1 MLHSVVNCFLF
12 YSLEYNDALKS
23 GQQSVKYGHVMFIG
37 PPGVGKTSLLHALMN
52 KPLPEAN
59 STIVADTK
67 HIKPQWVDASGH
79 MHWREI
85 TEDDEITELA
95 TLARRVLPEMKE
107 SFTYLKKAYEAA
119 EKARKFFAPK
129 TIPSTSQ
136 CQMNTLAK
144 QEAMSTLSG
153 VMKKVF
159 AKMKELDRKDTKRGS
174 YDLLYIWDCGGQP
187 IFLDIIPAFL
197 TSRTMFYLLF
207 DASKDINR
215 NVEILWNRKGHES
228 TEGSMELT
236 TLDLLLQWV
245 AMIHTCV
252 KKQANS
258 VIPDYPRVTFVGSH
272 ADKIQADTRE
282 SVRKEIHQKCTEKE
296 FQDILKRTRFV
307 NNRTAGMGAGE
318 DPAIQEIRIECQEFV
333 SKLEV
338 NTPLSWILFR
348 KILKHIAGER
358 PVISYSEAVAVAV
371 VCSIPLKALPSV
383 LNFYHELGVFL
394 YYSRV
399 PSLCEKVIISP
410 EWLVRQIGKLI
421 HSSEEEVKSEHV
433 RLLNILKVEGVLHE
447 PLYQRVWESCK
458 EIISPQ
464 DIMNLLCFFLLAFP
478 NWEESVDNRKEFFVP
493 LMLPRISANDSGSNV
508 SSCIQSSAL
517 VHIIFNT
524 NYTPPGFFV
533 RLVAS
538 LGKHRK
544 CLVDL
549 KKHLH
554 RNCITLLFGNISIGK
569 VDEITFSES
578 LKSITV
584 SVARQVKREK
594 YSFSNAVKEI
604 HSILVE
610 SIEEVKQWFPFITT
624 QLAFVCTE
632 DRCRTFPDHYVVMK
646 PDYVASSVFLCQRN
660 VQHRFS
666 AAERHWIAD
675 PPLYYMVSREFY

>member
-1 MLHSVVNCFLF
+1 M
-12 YSLEYNDALKS
+12 
-23 GQQSVKYGHVMFIG
+23 KYGHVMFIG

-107 SFTYLKKAYEAA
+107 SSTYLQKAYEAA
-119 EKARKFFAPK
+119 ENARKFFAPK
-129 TIPSTSQ
+129 TVPSTSQ
-136 CQMNTLAK
+136 CQMNTPAK
-144 QEAMSTLSG
+144 QEAMSTLSS
-153 VMKKVF
+153 VMEKVF
-159 AKMKELDRKDTKRGS
+159 AKMKELDRKDTKSGS
-174 YDLLYIWDCGGQP
+174 YDLLHIWDCGGQP

-245 AMIHTCV
+245 AMIHTSV
-252 KKQANS
+252 SKQANS
-258 VIPDYPRVTFVGSH
+258 EIPDYPRVTIIGSH
-272 ADKIQADTRE
+272 ADQLQDDARE
-282 SVRKEIHQKCTEKE
+282 TVCYQLDQKCSEKE
-296 FQDILKRTRFV
+296 FQDILEETVFV

-318 DPAIQEIRIECQEFV
+318 DPAITQIRNDCQRFI

-358 PVISYSEAVAVAV
+358 PVISYSEAADVAAV
-371 VCSIPLKALPSV
+371 CNIPLKALPSV

-394 YYSRV
+394 FYSCV
-399 PSLCEKVIISP
+399 PGLCNKVVISP

-421 HSSEEEVKSEHV
+421 HPSEEEVKSQPQ
-433 RLLNILKVEGVLHE
+433 RLRQILREEGVLDQL
-447 PLYQRVWESCK
+447 LYQKVWGKCK
-458 EIISPQ
+458 VISSEE
-464 DIMNLLCFFLLAFP
+464 MMVLLCVLLLAFP
-478 NWEESVDNRKEFFVP
+478 ILEESQVRKQFLIP
-493 LMLPRISANDSGSNV
+493 LLLPRTSIRGSEA
-508 SSCIQSSAL
+508 SSCIQSSTSL
-517 VHIIFNT
+517 HIIFNT

-533 RLVAS
+533 RLIAS

-544 CLVDL
+544 CM
-549 KKHLH
+549 KGSFH
-554 RNCITLLFGNISIGK
+554 RNCITLFFGNVSIGK
-569 VDEITFSES
+569 LDKITVSES
-578 LKSITV
+578 LTNISV
-584 SVARQVKREK
+584 SVTRQVDRVN
-594 YSFSNAVKEI
+594 YSFSSAVKEV

-610 SIEEVKQWFPFITT
+610 SIEKVKWWFPFITT

-632 DRCRTFPDHYVVMK
+632 ERCRSFPTHYVVIE
-646 PDYVASSVFLCQRN
+646 PDHVASSVVLCQRKS
-660 VQHRFS
+660 HHHFS
-666 AAERHWIAD
+666 KAEQHWITD
-675 PPLYYMVSREFY
+675 PLQYYIVSLI